1 MRAWEC
7 SSICLRCGLRV
18 GAEGK
23 AQRLLVKLKCK
34 YFEVFLFFFFAV
46 KVTLIQKVLV
56 TVDWVYKCL
65 VHIHEAFTSF
75 GTLFI
80 LGEI

>member
-7 SSICLRCGLRV
+7 SSTCLRCGLRV

-23 AQRLLVKLKCK
+23 AQHLLVKLKCK
-34 YFEVFLFFFFAV
+34 YFEVFFFAF
-46 KVTLIQKVLV
+46 KVTLIQRVLV